1 MPEAET
7 INYILGITTLVG
19 IVFSVF
25 FFFRNPQ
32 EKLARENTETDGRA
46 ALLAQQVTIE
56 REANDRKFLDFGK
69 RLDDAFTL
77 AQNHTHTVDIK
88 VTKLTT
94 DVYEMN
100 LAITN
105 RITDLTRIIEER
117 IPKRP

>member
-19 IVFSVF
+19 VLFSIF
-25 FFFRNPQ
+25 FFFRTPQ

-56 REANDRKFLDFGK
+56 RDSNDKKFNDFGK

-77 AQNHTHTVDIK
+77 AQNHTHTVDVK
-88 VTKLTT
+88 VTRLSD
-94 DVYEMN
+94 DVYKMN
-100 LAITN
+100 LEITN

-117 IPKRP
+117 IPKK